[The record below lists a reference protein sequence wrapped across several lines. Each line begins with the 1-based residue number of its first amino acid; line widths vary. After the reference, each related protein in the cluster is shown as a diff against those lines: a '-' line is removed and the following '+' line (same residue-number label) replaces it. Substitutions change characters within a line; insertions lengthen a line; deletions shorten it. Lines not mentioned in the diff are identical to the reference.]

1 MENCFLKDSESI
13 KLKLK
18 VTPCASKSEVL
29 SVQAGRLR
37 VRIAAAPEDGKAN
50 TALIAFFSHLLECPK
65 NQIAVVSGEKS
76 RLKIL
81 SLPLSAEKKL
91 EKIIFPS

>member
-1 MENCFLKDSESI
+1 MENCFTKDNTSI

-18 VTPCASKSEVL
+18 VTPSASKSEVL
-29 SVQAGRLR
+29 GVQAGRLR

-50 TALIAFFSHLLECPK
+50 TALIAFFSRLLECPK

-81 SLPLSAEKKL
+81 SLPLSADNKL
-91 EKIIFPS
+91 RVLLKE